1 MSEKKRWIIL
11 VSLSL
16 LVAIGLGVMIFMQY
30 KKIDERRDQIASL
43 KTNIEK
49 DRETI
54 KKTPD
59 LIKEVIIQRETDVT
73 IKEILSDD
81 EDINNFVRTLR
92 KFEEDSGIS
101 ISSIKQQRGRNR
113 KGKEDFGRVG
123 YTLNFDADAF
133 QLMSFTSLVE
143 SHSRLMSVTA
153 EGALLYEIMMGDPRA
168 VPADKAGFE
177 ALCKE
182 RGVEPLPNPP
192 LEFPDWVGE
201 RRD

>member
-16 LVAIGLGVMIFMQY
+16 LVAIGFGVMIFMQY

-81 EDINNFVRTLR
+81 EDINKL
-92 KFEEDSGIS
+92 
-101 ISSIKQQRGRNR
+101 
-113 KGKEDFGRVG
+113 
-123 YTLNFDADAF
+123 
-133 QLMSFTSLVE
+133 
-143 SHSRLMSVTA
+143 SRRR
-153 EGALLYEIMMGDPRA
+153 RA
-168 VPADKAGFE
+168 
-177 ALCKE
+177 
-182 RGVEPLPNPP
+182 R
-192 LEFPDWVGE
+192 
-201 RRD
+201 